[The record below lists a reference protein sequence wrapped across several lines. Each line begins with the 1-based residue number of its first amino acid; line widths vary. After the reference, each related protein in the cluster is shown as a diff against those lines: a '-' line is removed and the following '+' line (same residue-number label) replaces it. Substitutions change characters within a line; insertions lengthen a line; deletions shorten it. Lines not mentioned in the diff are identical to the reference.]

1 MANTGFICHDDYLS
15 KTAKLTD
22 DEVGRLF
29 RACMTYHA
37 TGEVLELSGRESVAF
52 DFIRT
57 DIDKAEAA
65 YKAKCET
72 NKHNRLQALLGS
84 QQNDDGQRPLTNVD
98 ERQETAT
105 NVANNKNNNNKNKNN
120 KEEKEERLAISER
133 FVRFW
138 KAYPRKVGKENALK
152 AWMSLK
158 PDEELLSVMVQA
170 IEKQKGT
177 EQWQES
183 GGQYIPHPATWLRG
197 KRWQDEVTT
206 TTKQKTVVAQ
216 DYEQRDYSGVQD
228 KARKRFESMME
239 DDAS

>member
-1 MANTGFICHDDYLS
+1 MKEYVPIF
-15 KTAKLTD
+15 
-22 DEVGRLF
+22 
-29 RACMTYHA
+29 
-37 TGEVLELSGRESVAF
+37 F
-52 DFIRT
+52 DFIDNTQDLT
-57 DIDKAEAA
+57 DEECGRLIKAVILYASGNEYEHLLTGAEKIAFRFMKGQVDRNAA
-65 YKAKCET
+65 ISDARSKAGSIKKYQNET
-72 NKHNRLQALLGS
+72 NDIKTEQTE
-84 QQNDDGQRPLTNVD
+84 TNFPKEKD
-98 ERQETAT
+98 KEKEKE
-105 NVANNKNNNNKNKNN
+105 NK

-158 PDEELLSVMVQA
+158 PDEELLTTMIQA
-170 IEKQKGT
+170 IEKQKDT
-177 EQWQES
+177 EQWKES
-183 GGQYIPHPATWLRG
+183 GGQYIPHPSTWLRG